1 MVCVGE
7 LSSQL
12 QTLDFKQQVCNAN
25 AEKSPVCQ
33 PRAPTPG
40 LRAGPLALFR
50 SLMIACSEGGRRN
63 DAKGGRCHTPLR
75 TLARLLQKLNARR
88 RRRSACGKLEV
99 LAVRKRHLTRMILQ
113 VISQRSGA
121 TFTYRSEFE

>member
-1 MVCVGE
+1 MPLARTGPSRPV
-7 LSSQL
+7 LSQNL
-12 QTLDFKQQVCNAN
+12 EHQGKLAHGLRGGAILATANLDFKQQLCNAN

-63 DAKGGRCHTPLR
+63 DAKGGRCHTALR

-88 RRRSACGKLEV
+88 RRR
-99 LAVRKRHLTRMILQ
+99 
-113 VISQRSGA
+113 
-121 TFTYRSEFE
+121 